1 MSKYLDQLLR
11 PFAHEQ
17 MASILFKDDIEF
29 MQKLNVYVHT
39 NRRLTSTTLFCTI
52 DIVNYWTLDTHE
64 NIIDVV
70 CKFIQNNVAANKLQK
85 ISIATIKNLLQLCL
99 YHNVF
104 CYKNHIYK
112 FTRGG
117 PTTLPLIDTLS
128 NIYLSIWQDKIIGE
142 LRHNKELF
150 GR

>member
-1 MSKYLDQLLR
+1 MIYKISKYLDQLLR

-17 MASILFKDDIEF
+17 MTSVLFKDDIEF

-85 ISIATIKNLLQLCL
+85 ISIATIKKSLTTMSLSQCFLLQESHLQIHSRWSNNITIDRYIIQHL
-99 YHNVF
+99 LVYMARQ
-104 CYKNHIYK
+104 NH
-112 FTRGG
+112 
-117 PTTLPLIDTLS
+117 L
-128 NIYLSIWQDKIIGE
+128 
-142 LRHNKELF
+142 
-150 GR
+150 